1 MTQFGADP
9 HVEAHLVVKATGF
22 KREDWF
28 RLLDARKAQS
38 LSTPEIIE
46 WLQTNTKL
54 DAWWSESIA
63 VAYVEARGIGGLGQ
77 TPSGHYSTS
86 ISRNFAIEL
95 PRLFTVLTDLQ
106 AWPAQ
111 PAARL
116 LARRDNERIQVS
128 FEDASRATIT
138 FIEQSASEV
147 TVVVSHELIESEHDA
162 RQIEK
167 FWNRLLESFAQR
179 LGV

>member
-1 MTQFGADP
+1 MSVFEADP

-22 KREDWF
+22 QREDWF

-38 LSTPEIIE
+38 LSVEAIVE
-46 WLQTNTKL
+46 WLKANTKL

-63 VAYVEARGIGGLGQ
+63 LAYVEARGIGGLGQ
-77 TPSGHYSTS
+77 TASGYFSTS
-86 ISRNFAIEL
+86 VSRDFAIEL
-95 PRLFTVLTDLQ
+95 PRLFTVLTELQ
-106 AWPAQ
+106 SWPSQ

-128 FEDASRATIT
+128 FEDASRATVT
-138 FIEQSASEV
+138 FIEQAANRV

-162 RQIEK
+162 VQIEK
-167 FWNRLLESFAQR
+167 FWNRLLEGFAQR
-179 LGV
+179 LGA